1 MKDFNALLAYGK
13 RELNHL
19 HPGLGDI
26 FCLEYENL
34 PADERRHRKAF
45 IDQWPTRQNIRIRY
59 VALCLDIPRID
70 PGEVIFWNNLHEIIR
85 RAQCSD
91 WYEKVQHLLKGYP
104 HIEARINCL
113 TTPLSEAE
121 EILL

>member
-1 MKDFNALLAYGK
+1 MKDFNELLAYGK

-34 PADERRHRKAF
+34 PAASRRHRKDCV
-45 IDQWPTRQNIRIRY
+45 DQWPTRQNVKIRY
-59 VALCLDIPRID
+59 VALCLDIPRTV

-85 RAQCSD
+85 RAALSD
-91 WYEKVQHLLKGYP
+91 WYEKVQRLLKDYP

-113 TTPLSEAE
+113 TTSLSEAE